1 VTARPVGAAFSLT
14 PCGALTHLMVMNRSQ
29 KSGTIEEIR
38 LQAEK
43 IRLDFIVS
51 QVDTAYTLARTAQ
64 IVYRSESK
72 SRAYRLLDKARQ
84 AYGGA
89 VDLLQR
95 LSLDERERRY
105 LTGKLSELRV
115 MLDTLPPPADTAS
128 SRDQPDF

>member
-1 VTARPVGAAFSLT
+1 
-14 PCGALTHLMVMNRSQ
+14 MNRSQ
-29 KSGTIEEIR
+29 KSGAIEEIR
-38 LQAEK
+38 LQVEK

-51 QVDTAYTLARTAQ
+51 QVDTAYTLARAAE

-95 LSLDERERRY
+95 ISLDERERRY